1 VVRTNA
7 CKTVAPA
14 TIKAHIG
21 AGPTEMFD
29 AATAAAAT
37 ATACCRF
44 VGQYLTRAEA
54 SLGKLVDAGCVVSS
68 YLLVFH
74 LVCSFLCR
82 RYNVTAWH
90 QLAEPYTLRC
100 NIA

>member
-1 VVRTNA
+1 MHTNA

-82 RYNVTAWH
+82 RSNVTAWH
-90 QLAEPYTLRC
+90 QLAELYTLRC
-100 NIA
+100 KIA